1 MGHLVI
7 NCNVWHIYPVIS
19 KTVVKREHLH
29 QIFRL
34 NYTNNV
40 LIPNMWLHIT
50 KRPLWN
56 WYFNQLVLSVID
68 KRLIIETFENHSD
81 CIHRIN
87 FITKNPG
94 NTNSPFQKLLKRM
107 FNIPEVGNEEESVRK
122 RSLELNRNVNW
133 KRKKH
138 FYLIQILKN
147 ELKNKD
153 FYHLITKAGFQII
166 YVSVDTKNMQFI
178 CWLPVVLIRIDYTL
192 WITLFISQIKENH
205 GEKLKSFM

>member
-50 KRPLWN
+50 KRPRWN

-192 WITLFISQIKENH
+192 WITLFISQIKEKH